1 MVIAYLTLLPLLI
14 VGGLAAFL
22 KLRNPLARAAG
33 LILFGAG
40 LLAMFVL
47 PAFWRVPPSGY

>member
-40 LLAMFVL
+40 LLAIFVL